1 MAGISFLWPNVFDV
15 YRFLEKQQKH
25 SHSVS
30 VYNYIIIL
38 AHTRVA
44 CWPDSFCL
52 ASSNLDLWGCSRQ
65 EPQKCTWMID
75 LGKCWWCDLWQLYKL
90 FTRVLQAIPLP
101 KRQNF
106 STRFDVQSCSV
117 GTCRVGTRCTI
128 FFLSR
133 SAGVEKIFGEV
144 RAEAKEA
151 LARWLHVFVSQKSRA
166 MLNALCSIFL
176 RPVEEAVIKRN
187 KVNKLM

>member
-128 FFLSR
+128 FFFESVCGCGKNLWRGPSR
-133 SAGVEKIFGEV
+133 SQRGLGKVAPCLRKSKVA
-144 RAEAKEA
+144 RNAE
-151 LARWLHVFVSQKSRA
+151 
-166 MLNALCSIFL
+166 
-176 RPVEEAVIKRN
+176 RPVFNLFAPSRRGSDQK
-187 KVNKLM
+187 K